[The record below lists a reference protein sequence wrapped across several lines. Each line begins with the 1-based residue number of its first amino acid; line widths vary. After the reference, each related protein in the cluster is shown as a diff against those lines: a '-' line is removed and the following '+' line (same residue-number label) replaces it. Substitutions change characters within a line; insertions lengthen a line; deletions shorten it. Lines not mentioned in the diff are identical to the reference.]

1 MNINEL
7 VLEKINNISLR
18 DIANHS
24 LAVRLTN
31 VKDGSLTTTAE
42 NTAVTDAVGATIM
55 TLRSCC

>member
-31 VKDGSLTTTAE
+31 VKDGSLK
-42 NTAVTDAVGATIM
+42 ILLLLM
-55 TLRSCC
+55 L